1 MANEGIKCPLC
12 GGLSKI
18 SRGELIRALSD
29 KDLATKVQNYVA
41 ELVRGDGSS
50 KEPESVGA
58 AARGQ
63 DFQTQVHSW
72 NPENPMWRRS
82 NKE

>member
-1 MANEGIKCPLC
+1 MANEGIKCPVC

-18 SRGELIRALSD
+18 SRSELIRALSD
-29 KDLATKVQNYVA
+29 KNLLSKVQDYVA
-41 ELVRGDGSS
+41 ELLRDAELS
-50 KEPESVGA
+50 KERELVGA
-58 AARGQ
+58 ATGRQ

>member
-1 MANEGIKCPLC
+1 MANEGVKCPVC

-18 SRGELIRALSD
+18 SRGELIRVLSD
-29 KDLATKVQNYVA
+29 KNLLSKLENYVA
-41 ELVRGDGSS
+41 ELARDAEGSNDL
-50 KEPESVGA
+50 EPVGSTT
-58 AARGQ
+58 RRE

>member
-1 MANEGIKCPLC
+1 MANEGVKCPLC

-18 SRGELIRALSD
+18 SRSELIRALSD
-29 KDLATKVQNYVA
+29 KDLLSKVQNYVS
-41 ELVRGDGSS
+41 ELVRGEESS
-50 KEPESVGA
+50 KEPEAVGA
-58 AARGQ
+58 ASREQ

>member
-1 MANEGIKCPLC
+1 MTNEGVKCPVC

-18 SRGELIRALSD
+18 SRSELIRVLND
-29 KDLATKVQNYVA
+29 KDLRTKLQNFVA
-41 ELVRGDGSS
+41 ELAQGEGSS
-50 KEPESVGA
+50 KEQEPVGA

>member
-1 MANEGIKCPLC
+1 MTNEGVHCPLC

-18 SRGELIRALSD
+18 SRGELIRVLSD
-29 KDLATKVQNYVA
+29 QDLVSKLQNYVA
-41 ELVRGDGSS
+41 ELVRGEESS
-50 KEPESVGA
+50 KEPEAVGA
-58 AARGQ
+58 AGRKP

>member
-1 MANEGIKCPLC
+1 MTNEGVQCPLC

-18 SRGELIRALSD
+18 SRGELIRVLND
-29 KDLATKVQNYVA
+29 KDLLGKLQNYVA
-41 ELVRGDGSS
+41 ELVRGEESS
-50 KEPESVGA
+50 KEAEAVGA
-58 AARGQ
+58 ASRKP

>member
-1 MANEGIKCPLC
+1 MTNDPVHCPVC

-18 SRGELIRALSD
+18 SRSELIRVLSD
-29 KDLATKVQNYVA
+29 KELTHKLELYVA
-41 ELVRGDGSS
+41 ELSRASAS
-50 KEPESVGA
+50 PEPVSVGA
-58 AARGQ
+58 NSAS
-63 DFQTQVHSW
+63 FEKQVHSW

>member
-1 MANEGIKCPLC
+1 MTDDEVKCPLC

-18 SRGELIRALSD
+18 SRSELIRVLTD
-29 KDLATKVQNYVA
+29 QDLGNKIASYVA
-41 ELVRGDGSS
+41 ELSRGVTPSEEAVQGNGS
-50 KEPESVGA
+50 
-58 AARGQ
+58 

>member
-1 MANEGIKCPLC
+1 MANEGIKCPVC

-18 SRGELIRALSD
+18 SRGELIRVLSD
-29 KDLATKVQNYVA
+29 KDLLSKVQHYVA
-41 ELVRGDGSS
+41 ELLGEEELV
-50 KEPESVGA
+50 KQAEPVGA
-58 AARGQ
+58 TRSTQ
-63 DFQTQVHSW
+63 NFETQVHSW